1 MVDNQTQLNSLYQK
15 TIPKTR
21 PPREKIEQAYFFL
34 KTQRIHFQ
42 PPDLVI
48 YFNRFRSRSNH

>member
-1 MVDNQTQLNSLYQK
+1 MVDIQIKLNNIYQK

-21 PPREKIEQAYFFL
+21 PPREKFEQHHFN
-34 KTQRIHFQ
+34 FQ

-48 YFNRFRSRSNH
+48 FFNRFKSRSKHY